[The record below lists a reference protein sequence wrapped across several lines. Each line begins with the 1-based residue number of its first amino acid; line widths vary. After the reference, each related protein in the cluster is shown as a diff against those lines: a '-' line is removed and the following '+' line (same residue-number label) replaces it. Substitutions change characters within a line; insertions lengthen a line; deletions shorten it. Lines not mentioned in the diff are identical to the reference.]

1 MEIKPI
7 VEFVSEYL
15 KNPHEV
21 MDWNGYLEEN
31 GYYCV
36 WIEYK
41 HARLKKKEMLAWAN
55 ELYGE
60 GHCYWT
66 GSCFWFDREED
77 AVLFALKW
85 V

>member
-7 VEFVSEYL
+7 VKFVREYL

-31 GYYCV
+31 GYIGV
-36 WIEYK
+36 WIDYSST
-41 HARLKKKEMLAWAN
+41 RLKKQEMLSWAN
-55 ELYGE
+55 ESFGN

-66 GSCFWFDREED
+66 GSCFWFDREQD